1 MFGVKN
7 TESNPLIDIQFIN
20 EYEQADPAIQ
30 ALLKTAEHI
39 RAKYIQMKN
48 KKQDIN
54 ITFKNKEANKKTFEK
69 GELVLHRQL
78 QVSTG
83 IASKWKPLMTGPY
96 VIEEVQPSQKTAICQ
111 NIRNGTKIK
120 AHFTNLTRYELDEKT
135 FRLAHQASGL
145 VKPK

>member
-1 MFGVKN
+1 M
-7 TESNPLIDIQFIN
+7 
-20 EYEQADPAIQ
+20 
-30 ALLKTAEHI
+30 LKTAEQV
-39 RAKYIQMKN
+39 RAKYIQLKN
-48 KKQDIN
+48 KKQDVN
-54 ITFKNKEANKKTFEK
+54 ITFKNKEATKKNFEK

-96 VIEEVQPSQKTAICQ
+96 VIEEIQPSQKTAICQ

-145 VKPK
+145 VKPN